1 MLSFSECHLK
11 YVKSRVLKFAKINVK
26 TYSREHRE
34 ISGLTANAG
43 HEIAGNEIDGPNVRS

>member
-26 TYSREHRE
+26 TYSSEHRE

-43 HEIAGNEIDGPNVRS
+43 IAGNEIDGPNVRS